1 MSSYAPQ
8 LSFSK
13 SKWTKC
19 LIGNIADVGSSKRI
33 HESEWTTEGIP
44 FVRARDIVS
53 AATNNKNL
61 SPEIFIS
68 KETYLQTDKKGSI
81 KKGDV
86 LITGVGTIGVPYL
99 VKHDDLF
106 YYKDGNVLK
115 IRCNELVSAD
125 FLYYYISSN
134 IFQKH
139 LKSIAATGTVATFT
153 INNAISSPIK
163 FPEIKEQQKIAE
175 FFTALDEKIRLESQ
189 KLIRFHE
196 LKKKLLVNVFS
207 FEDYCET
214 GFFDVVQSLMDYRG
228 KTPLKLGM
236 SWSDVETPYLA
247 LSALNVKD
255 QGIDHSKEAHYGT
268 KVLYNKW
275 MKDKPLR
282 PKQILMTTEAPAG
295 VVMQVPDDRPYI
307 LSQRVIALDVD
318 PAQVDECF
326 FAYLLRSP
334 FVQKQIE
341 RLCSGGTAKG
351 ISQKH
356 LRELKVRYPKSIK
369 TQQRIADL
377 FCNIDSRIS
386 ISAKKLESLEK
397 LKKAFMQRMFV

>member
-8 LSFSK
+8 LSFSN

-175 FFTALDEKIRLESQ
+175 FFTALDEKIRIKRAHIMQTE
-189 KLIRFHE
+189 KL
-196 LKKKLLVNVFS
+196 KTYVMKQVFS
-207 FEDYCET
+207 GQMRFGYKVKWTEKKFKDVLDIERGSSPRPISKYLCDSEDGLNWIKIGDAPIKGNRITSVKEKILPS
-214 GFFDVVQSLMDYRG
+214 GLKQSRMVHKGEL
-228 KTPLKLGM
+228 LLSNSM
-236 SWSDVETPYLA
+236 SF
-247 LSALNVKD
+247 
-255 QGIDHSKEAHYGT
+255 G
-268 KVLYNKW
+268 
-275 MKDKPLR
+275 
-282 PKQILMTTEAPAG
+282 
-295 VVMQVPDDRPYI
+295 RPYI
-307 LSQRVIALDVD
+307 LEVDGCIHDGWLVIRNHNNIFNLDFLVYLLASDEVKKQYKKLAGHGVVSNLNKDLVSEVILRYPPLNEQNTIAQMLNSVDNKIAL
-318 PAQVDECF
+318 
-326 FAYLLRSP
+326 
-334 FVQKQIE
+334 QKNQ
-341 RLCSGGTAKG
+341 
-351 ISQKH
+351 
-356 LRELKVRYPKSIK
+356 
-369 TQQRIADL
+369 
-377 FCNIDSRIS
+377 
-386 ISAKKLESLEK
+386 LESLEK